1 MKDAAIDS
9 GCLWPR
15 NKSSLHARNDST
27 VFMAGLR
34 CHIRRL
40 YLNSADEFRTREIA
54 VPVGAKI
61 HGSGAAEET
70 AVVRTETVWPSGV

>member
-1 MKDAAIDS
+1 MASQQVVPARPATIQPS
-9 GCLWPR
+9 LW
-15 NKSSLHARNDST
+15 LGFH
-27 VFMAGLR
+27 LR
-34 CHIRRL
+34 CHVHRL

-54 VPVGAKI
+54 VQVGAKI